1 MTRKLITE
9 VSNLLILDI
18 YSLNIPFIVFWFFK
32 IMSLLKIVNC
42 TDSILR
48 KRCLKVE
55 NIDQTLVTLADNMI
69 ETMYSASGLGLAANQ
84 VGVSSDFFVIDVGIE
99 KEKRDPVIIIN
110 PVITASD
117 EQVLA
122 EEGCLS
128 IPEIFA
134 EVKRSQQI
142 EVKGY
147 DLNGNELRYEA
158 EGFLARA
165 FQHEMDH
172 LKGVLFWDNMSKVK
186 RNILQRKF
194 KKKLKEIE
202 A

>member
-1 MTRKLITE
+1 MP
-9 VSNLLILDI
+9 LLT
-18 YSLNIPFIVFWFFK
+18 
-32 IMSLLKIVNC
+32 IVNC
-42 TDSILR
+42 MDSVLR
-48 KRCLKVE
+48 KKCLKVE
-55 NIDQTLVTLADNMI
+55 NIDETLVTLADDMI
-69 ETMYSASGLGLAANQ
+69 ETMYAASGLGLAANQ
-84 VGVSSDFFVIDVGIE
+84 VGVTSDLFVIDVGIE

-110 PVITASD
+110 PIITAS
-117 EQVLA
+117 EEEVIA

-128 IPEIFA
+128 IPEVFA
-134 EVKRSQQI
+134 QVKRSQHI

-147 DLNGNELRYEA
+147 DLKGNELRYEA

-172 LKGVLFWDNMSKVK
+172 LNGVLFWDNLSKVK
-186 RNILQRKF
+186 RDILQRKF

>member
-1 MTRKLITE
+1 MDP
-9 VSNLLILDI
+9 V
-18 YSLNIPFIVFWFFK
+18 
-32 IMSLLKIVNC
+32 
-42 TDSILR
+42 LR
-48 KRCLKVE
+48 KKCLKVQ
-55 NIDQTLVTLADNMI
+55 NIDETLITLTDNMVQ
-69 ETMYSASGLGLAANQ
+69 TMYDASGLGLAANQ
-84 VGVSSDFFVIDVGIE
+84 VGVSLDFFVIDMGIE

-110 PVITASD
+110 PVISAS
-117 EQVLA
+117 EEKVLA

-128 IPEIFA
+128 IPELFA
-134 EVKRSQQI
+134 NVKRSKRV

-147 DLNGNELRYEA
+147 DLKGNELRYEA

-172 LKGVLFWDNMSKVK
+172 LNGVLFWDNISKVK
-186 RNILQRKF
+186 RDMLQRKF

>member
-1 MTRKLITE
+1 MP
-9 VSNLLILDI
+9 LLT
-18 YSLNIPFIVFWFFK
+18 
-32 IMSLLKIVNC
+32 IVNC
-42 TDSILR
+42 MNSVLR
-48 KRCLKVE
+48 KKCLKVE
-55 NIDQTLVTLADNMI
+55 NIDETLVTLADDMI
-69 ETMYSASGLGLAANQ
+69 ETMYAASGLGLAANQ
-84 VGVSSDFFVIDVGIE
+84 VGVTSDLFVIDVGIE

-134 EVKRSQQI
+134 EVKRSQQV